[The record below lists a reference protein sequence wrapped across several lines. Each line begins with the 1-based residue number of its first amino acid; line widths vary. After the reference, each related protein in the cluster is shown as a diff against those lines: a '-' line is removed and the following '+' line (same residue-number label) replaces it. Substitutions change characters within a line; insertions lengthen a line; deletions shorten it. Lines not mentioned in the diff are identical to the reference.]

1 MIASFIAELDKL
13 IRRPATWA
21 LGAVWVAMA
30 IVFGYVIPYS
40 IYVSNQ
46 APLQAYQLLPEQL
59 SNNVLAGFPLF
70 GVAIALI
77 VGALATGGEFGW
89 GTLGPILV
97 QRPVRLN
104 VLAGKLL
111 AVVVV
116 LLGFVVAVFFLDAV
130 SSYVVTSIESAP
142 VNWPSPWDLAQALG
156 AGWFIFIAGGAL
168 GTVLATIFRDTTLA
182 VGLGLVYVLVIEG
195 LLSGFA
201 GQSETIANVAKGLPG
216 PNAASIVAALAPAS
230 TGTDTPGMVAVV
242 GGGQATFVLAAY
254 TIAFLLIAALL
265 FYRRD
270 VH

>member
-21 LGAVWVAMA
+21 LGTVWVAMA
-30 IVFGYVIPYS
+30 VVFGYVIPYS

-46 APLQAYQLLPEQL
+46 EPLQAYQLLPGQL
-59 SNNVLAGFPLF
+59 ANNVLAGFPLF

-89 GTLGPILV
+89 STLGPILV
-97 QRPVRLN
+97 QRPVRSN

-111 AVVVV
+111 AIAVV
-116 LLGFVVAVFFLDAV
+116 LLGFVIAVFFLDAV
-130 SSYVVTSIESAP
+130 SSYVVTSIESAQ
-142 VNWPSPWDLAQALG
+142 VNWPSPWDLTQALG
-156 AGWFIFIAGGAL
+156 AGWFILLAGGAL
-168 GTVLATIFRDTTLA
+168 GTMLATLFRGTTLA
-182 VGLGLVYVLVIEG
+182 VSLGLVYILVIEG
-195 LLSGFA
+195 FISGFA
-201 GQSETIANVAKGLPG
+201 GQSETIADVAKALPG

-230 TGTDTPGMVAVV
+230 VGTGTPGMVTVV

-254 TIAFLLIAALL
+254 TIAFLMVATLL